1 MRLSVVLK
9 EVRWIERVESRKESA
24 RWSHF
29 LPSQQHTADSLSFTS
44 RGRLEPILLVMN
56 GEPEEYAAAGEDQPE
71 MAKAAHRES
80 IESLPPPPRP
90 RQTSATSSVTLPLQQ
105 ATIAINNNN
114 SNSNLPPLAKRIPN
128 TAFGISM
135 GLGGNALIWTNLRAT
150 ELIAQQPGII
160 LQGIFWLLSLVTGLG
175 VSACFL
181 VKCRSQLG
189 RDIIREEWRHPA
201 RVHFFHG
208 PHLIT
213 IMLTLSAPFPVSRVS
228 LQVLWT
234 ITAISQTA
242 IALSIYERWMFD
254 PKSELSCGKPQFFLS
269 TVGWFFLV
277 VFGVTADIGPSWGID
292 FPAFCLGAGSVFY
305 LIVVISNVSTLHKSP
320 EGKAQPA
327 LFLFLAPPSVGMVG
341 VALYTGEFGLMTRAV
356 FGYCIIMLLLLARIG
371 VTILQDPIVLGVY
384 WAYIFPLAALASA
397 SAHYAADEGTWAAR
411 ILCYVLVA
419 IAVLA
424 LAIVATRMLL
434 HTAVVMKG
442 KAIWGDPIMNGMRDR
457 LSVAANAD
465 ATFGAGYNKKGELLP
480 SELSQR
486 HR

>member
-1 MRLSVVLK
+1 MP
-9 EVRWIERVESRKESA
+9 IERVKKKDACIHVEREREDGLIFCPAS
-24 RWSHF
+24 
-29 LPSQQHTADSLSFTS
+29 TADSLAHKP
-44 RGRLEPILLVMN
+44 RRREPILHVMN
-56 GEPEEYAAAGEDQPE
+56 GEPDAYAAAEEDQPE
-71 MAKAAHRES
+71 MGTAAHRES
-80 IESLPPPPRP
+80 IESLPPPPPPPPRP
-90 RQTSATSSVTLPLQQ
+90 RQTSTLTSSVTLPLQQ
-105 ATIAINNNN
+105 ATVAINNNN
-114 SNSNLPPLAKRIPN
+114 SNSNLLPLAKRIPN

-213 IMLTLSAPFPVSRVS
+213 IMLTLSAPFPVSRVA
-228 LQVLWT
+228 LQALWT

-277 VFGVTADIGPSWGID
+277 VFGVAADIGPSWGID

-341 VALYTGEFGLMTRAV
+341 VALYTGEFELMTRAV

-397 SAHYAADEGTWAAR
+397 SAYYATQALGQRRLGTAKSKSAQ
-411 ILCYVLVA
+411 A
-419 IAVLA
+419 E
-424 LAIVATRMLL
+424 
-434 HTAVVMKG
+434 KG
-442 KAIWGDPIMNGMRDR
+442 
-457 LSVAANAD
+457 
-465 ATFGAGYNKKGELLP
+465 
-480 SELSQR
+480 
-486 HR
+486 